1 MANWPFDHY
10 KRWNI
15 EYSEEESFQQ
25 FKYRMNVYLGE
36 FKISSSEANLYNFL
50 IGSQIADDI
59 YGTIFPHLFR
69 SDLGPTEYAN
79 RVQALFELHG
89 RLENTEKWET
99 LAKAVDTCLDYSP
112 DIGIGFHRGE
122 KTAILYP
129 KGAELLDDEIVNR
142 TLLWLNEH
150 PKVLQPYET
159 ALKLYMEQDENKR
172 RNLLDNL
179 RFAIEQ
185 LLKEILQNNKSLENQ
200 QKELGLWLKGRSVH
214 QQVINLYN
222 QLLFGPFRQYQN
234 DAVKH
239 AGEYR
244 DQDIEFMIYLAGT
257 FMRLL
262 LQLEKS
268 Q

>member
-25 FKYRMNVYLGE
+25 FRYRMEVYLRKV
-36 FKISSSEANLYNFL
+36 KISPSEADLYNFL
-50 IGSQIADDI
+50 VGSGIADYI
-59 YGTIFPHLFR
+59 HGTTFPHLFR
-69 SDLGPTEYAN
+69 SDLGLTEYIS
-79 RVQALFELHG
+79 RVQALFELYE

-112 DIGIGFHRGE
+112 DIGISFHKDKE
-122 KTAILYP
+122 TAILYP
-129 KGAELLDDEIVNR
+129 KGAGLLDDEIVNR

-159 ALKLYMEQDENKR
+159 ALKLYMEQDESKQ

-200 QKELGLWLKGRSVH
+200 QKELGLWLKGKSVH

-244 DQDIEFMIYLAGT
+244 EQDIEFMIYLAGT

-268 Q
+268 